1 MLHCSLTNKD
11 QSKVLQYLEN
21 QFELIW
27 EKQDRL
33 IVFIYKL
40 FPPFSTTFQLEF
52 IKGQITNLI
61 IVIINY
67 VNTLAAP
74 RLRHFMM
81 IILIMTMIAMTVNY
95 VKSS

>member
-1 MLHCSLTNKD
+1 MKA
-11 QSKVLQYLEN
+11 
-21 QFELIW
+21 
-27 EKQDRL
+27 
-33 IVFIYKL
+33 
-40 FPPFSTTFQLEF
+40 
-52 IKGQITNLI
+52 QITNFI